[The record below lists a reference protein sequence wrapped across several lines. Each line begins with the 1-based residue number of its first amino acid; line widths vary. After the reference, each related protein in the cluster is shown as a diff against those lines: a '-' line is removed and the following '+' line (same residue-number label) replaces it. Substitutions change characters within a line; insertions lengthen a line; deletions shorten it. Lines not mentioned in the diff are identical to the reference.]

1 MIDLDS
7 IPGELIT
14 FRASDSLELQ
24 GFLVKSKKRTGK
36 VVVHIHGLT
45 GNFFRSATMKKM
57 LPYYLSS
64 GYDFFFTNTRGHGLI
79 TSMYRIRWGKAK
91 RVVIGTTLE
100 RFEDCVKDLR
110 GVANLLHSKGY
121 KKIIL
126 QGHSTGCQKATY
138 YMYKTKDRRI
148 SALVL
153 LAPADDYN
161 ITKKELKKNWTKAV
175 NLAKKMTASKK
186 SDELMPKNMVNNEVT
201 SAQRFLSR
209 NDLSRVEARIFNYES
224 ENFKEFSA
232 MTLPV
237 IAIFGSKEQYRTKSV
252 KIYLEQL
259 QKATQSKNFAS
270 VEIAGGNHDF
280 KHHEAETAKA
290 VVSWLDKVTE

>member
-1 MIDLDS
+1 
-7 IPGELIT
+7 
-14 FRASDSLELQ
+14 
-24 GFLVKSKKRTGK
+24 
-36 VVVHIHGLT
+36 
-45 GNFFRSATMKKM
+45 M

-79 TSMYRIRWGKAK
+79 SSMYRIRWGKSK
-91 RVVIGTTLE
+91 RLVIGTALE
-100 RFEDCVKDLR
+100 RFEDCIKDLR
-110 GVANLLHSKGY
+110 GVASMLHSKGY
-121 KKIIL
+121 RKIIL

-138 YMYKTKDRRI
+138 YMFKTKDRRI
-148 SALVL
+148 AAVVL

-161 ITKKELKKNWTKAV
+161 TTKKELKNNWAKAV
-175 NLAKKMTASKK
+175 GLAKKMAARKK
-186 SDELMPKNMVNNEVT
+186 SDELMPKNLVDNEIT

-224 ENFKEFSA
+224 GNFREFGS

-237 IAIFGSKEQYRTKSV
+237 IAIFGNKEQYRTKPV

-259 QKATQSKNFAS
+259 EEATRSKKFAS
-270 VEIAGGNHDF
+270 VEIEGANHDF

-290 VVSWLDKVTE
+290 IVGWLDEVTG